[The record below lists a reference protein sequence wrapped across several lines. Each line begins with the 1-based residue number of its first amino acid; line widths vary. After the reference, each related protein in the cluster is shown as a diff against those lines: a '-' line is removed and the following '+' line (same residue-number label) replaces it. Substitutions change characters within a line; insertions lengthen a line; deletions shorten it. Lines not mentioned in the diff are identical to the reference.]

1 MDFTSN
7 NRIIKNFRIL
17 KYRIIIN
24 ILFFNIRLER
34 LFSLNEILYIK
45 KEKSFHVKKY

>member
-17 KYRIIIN
+17 KYRIIVN

-34 LFSLNEILYIK
+34 LFSLNEIYIK